1 MKATKAE
8 PSKMSDTYPLVQPQ
22 ELQSRE
28 SYPLSFDLTLFS
40 AQSYWL
46 TYLNKKSSQNTPLP
60 VVV

>member
-1 MKATKAE
+1 
-8 PSKMSDTYPLVQPQ
+8 MSDTYPLVQPQ